1 MVARSI
7 KVVQI
12 LPELESGGV
21 ERGTLE
27 VGKYLADH
35 GDDSVVISGGGR
47 LVAQLE
53 REGSSHLT
61 WQHIGEKS
69 PRCLR
74 YIVQL
79 RKFLVEEKVDI
90 LHIRSRLPAWVG
102 YLAWK
107 SLPKHKRPAL
117 VCTFHGFHSIN
128 KYSEII
134 TKGDKVIAVSN
145 AIKQHVQE
153 AYHVADERIEMIH
166 RGFDENVFNPENVS
180 PERVQALLEKW
191 NLTDNKF
198 PIVMLPARL
207 TRLKGHKVFIK
218 SLSMLKNQ
226 EWIGLCVGDINE
238 KSSYHAELMEFY
250 HQSGVE
256 DKIHFVGHC
265 EDMPAAM
272 KLADIVVSSSI
283 KPEACSRIIFEAQA
297 MGTPVIASAHGGS
310 PESIVHEKTGFL
322 VKPGD
327 PESMAEALN
336 ILISD
341 RQQCEHMGED
351 ARKWVN
357 ENFTINMMCR
367 KTLKLYHEL
376 LKGRV

>member
-1 MVARSI
+1 MAGSI

-12 LPELESGGV
+12 LPDLESGGV

-35 GDDSVVISGGGR
+35 GHTSVVISAGGR

-53 REGSSHLT
+53 REGSTHLS
-61 WQHIGEKS
+61 WPHIGEKS

-74 YIVQL
+74 YIWPL
-79 RKFLVEEKVDI
+79 RKFLVEEQVDI

-107 SLPKHKRPAL
+107 SLPENKRPAF

-153 AYHVADERIEMIH
+153 AYHVPDSRIERIH
-166 RGFDENVFNPENVS
+166 RGFDEDIFNPERVA
-180 PERVQALLEKW
+180 EDRVQKLREQW
-191 NLTDNKF
+191 NITNNTF

-218 SLSMLKNQ
+218 SLAMLKEQ

-238 KSSYHAELMEFY
+238 KSSYHTELMEFY

-256 DKIHFVGHC
+256 NKIHFVSHC
-265 EDMPAAM
+265 DDMPAAM

-310 PESIVHEKTGFL
+310 PESIVDGKTGFL

-327 PESMAEALN
+327 AGSMAEALTL
-336 ILISD
+336 LISD
-341 RQQCEHMGED
+341 RQKCEQMGEN
-351 ARKWVN
+351 ARHWVN
-357 ENFTINMMCR
+357 ENFTINMMCE
-367 KTLKLYHEL
+367 KTLQLYHEL
-376 LKGRV
+376 LRDRG